1 MTLEEMAQR
10 QPSTRSS
17 ENSEVERLTNLL
29 TRLNEENKRNKE
41 KVAAAEQS
49 EQTILSLNRKIQTL
63 TKRKNAL
70 EEELTATKDKLQTA
84 LTEQKVVYKER
95 TSFECF
101 LCKKDGY
108 LTEIRKLEKA
118 NYQLNNSYSAA
129 SDSLYNARAFIIIL
143 FLSAIATSIIV
154 LNDIC
159 RCLLYFYYALH
170 YIGKAV
176 VWFCGLFYDLAQ
188 YIQDETAA
196 VIVGWVLFCA
206 MIIICAV
213 LLFFLLAFLY
223 AWLEETAKKY
233 WSWKETAF
241 VSIAAALPIFKPH
254 WFAMV
259 ELNTVVAFVII
270 YLIIVVI
277 RLIAKARR

>member
-1 MTLEEMAQR
+1 MT
-10 QPSTRSS
+10 S
-17 ENSEVERLTNLL
+17 
-29 TRLNEENKRNKE
+29 
-41 KVAAAEQS
+41 
-49 EQTILSLNRKIQTL
+49 
-63 TKRKNAL
+63 RKNAL

-95 TSFECF
+95 TSLECF

-118 NYQLNNSYSAA
+118 NYQLNNDYSAA
-129 SDSLYNARAFIIIL
+129 SDSLDYTRAFIGIL
-143 FLSAIATSIIV
+143 FLAAIMTNSII

-159 RCLLYFYYALH
+159 RCLFYFYYALH

-176 VWFCGLFYDLAQ
+176 VWVCGLFYDLAQ

-196 VIVGWVLFCA
+196 VVVGWALFCV
-206 MIIICAV
+206 MIILCAV

-223 AWLEETAKKY
+223 EFLEETAKKY

-241 VSIAAALPIFKPH
+241 VAIAAALPILKPH
-254 WFAMV
+254 WCAMI
-259 ELNTVVAFVII
+259 ELNTVVAFAII

-277 RLIAKARR
+277 RVIVKARG